1 MSVFSFDVEIPNSK
15 FSSDFQKE
23 PPKNFLPATLCWFL
37 TVFFLNN
44 YLILKNYCT
53 NRVIFLIMIMKIG
66 EKEINFLQN
75 VGWGKKG
82 RKELGYQEKM
92 SNLVSVQYI
101 HN

>member
-1 MSVFSFDVEIPNSK
+1 MLVSL
-15 FSSDFQKE
+15 
-23 PPKNFLPATLCWFL
+23 NFLHKYVILKL
-37 TVFFLNN
+37 LHRVNFFL
-44 YLILKNYCT
+44 I
-53 NRVIFLIMIMKIG
+53 IMKIG
-66 EKEINFLQN
+66 GKEINFLQN